1 MLVTIILI
9 IVTIIFCR
17 YVLPLIIL
25 SIAGTISK
33 NDEMTQAN
41 KQNITSSRTNGY
53 QFSALHIIERLMIYA
68 DMLCICILLFFP
80 KICLPFVIALFVLI
94 VIQLFEC
101 VFALKSGNAY
111 TWIYASMFGRRGNMN
126 SSGGMYSG
134 NINGTLRR
142 PGLFGRNNQYGA
154 GYNNQQYG
162 YGSQQYGY
170 NNQQYGYGNQQYGY
184 NRQQYGNVNSG
195 IGGVGRQKNILG
207 SNNIPLTGKKEP
219 DGNIQGWPVWSV
231 GGSKKC
237 FITEKGMIIYKLK
250 GTMQSV
256 TGKNIS
262 DDTSQLLFEFVT
274 NVDDICST
282 VSKTLPVLMVN
293 KNGVITK
300 RLYVTD
306 EGVILQSPFPIDKYP
321 AIKEIADGILIK
333 NPDDDYYVA
342 ERDTDDGIV
351 ISTLE
356 KIETGYQFKSV
367 INGKL
372 EQYKLTEEFD
382 LISINGK
389 KINDIVESSEN
400 SSEVDNF
407 TEDEDDTTSL
417 VGGIKEVFNSLP
429 SRSALKVKVQNLANV
444 KLAGFGN
451 DGVYNDGTV
460 DVMCEFGE
468 LMIVE
473 EKSYKPT
480 LQALVLSK
488 LIPALNVNDIMSR
501 IGDGWTDSTL
511 GKMLDDACQTI
522 KQQAEAKE
530 SQCINY
536 WITDDKDVFYLSF
549 VFNGKERLDDLAI
562 STTYSL
568 AKKAF
573 LKLNITTDK
582 EIGYRCSTYN
592 ADLRKFKDNDETQN
606 YFAINPINTTPD
618 LFDKYLSSVGNA
630 AEQFKRV
637 AVFTGLTFKA
647 RVLSCV
653 CYTKESSNRIGYCC
667 KTYLNKSF
675 LFDWER
681 NKAVTKNK
689 LRSSITTPAKL
700 RDLLN
705 GCVKG
710 NFYEKYAPVFA
721 IAYAT
726 DGDTME
732 VNFLFGTAEY
742 TKEELNDIIFNTPLV
757 TYSCYDRLDN
767 YLLDSTRDKDVY
779 VILFKKKES

>member
-1 MLVTIILI
+1 MEVNEIMLVTIILI
-9 IVTIIFCR
+9 IIAIVFCR
-17 YVLPLIIL
+17 YILPLFIL
-25 SIAGTISK
+25 SIAGALSK

-41 KQNITSSRTNGY
+41 RQNITSARTNGY

-68 DMLCICILLFFP
+68 DMLCICICLFFP
-80 KICLPFVIALFVLI
+80 RICFPFAVALLVLLI
-94 VIQLFEC
+94 IQLFEC
-101 VFALKSGNAY
+101 VFAIKSGSAY
-111 TWIYASMFGRRGNMN
+111 TWIYASMFGRRNGAG
-126 SSGGMYSG
+126 SSSGMYSG
-134 NINGTLRR
+134 NINGTLRG
-142 PGLFGRNNQYGA
+142 PGLFGRNNQ
-154 GYNNQQYG
+154 
-162 YGSQQYGY
+162 QQYGY
-170 NNQQYGYGNQQYGY
+170 NQQQYGY
-184 NRQQYGNVNSG
+184 NQQQYGYNQQQYGNN
-195 IGGVGRQKNILG
+195 RNNQKNLLG
-207 SNNIPLTGKKEP
+207 GKNVSLSGKREP

-231 GGSKKC
+231 NGSKKC

-250 GTMQSV
+250 VEMKSV
-256 TGKNIS
+256 NGKNIS
-262 DDTSQLLFEFVT
+262 DDPNQTIFEFVT
-274 NVDDICST
+274 DAEDIYST
-282 VSKTLPVLMVN
+282 ISKALPVSMVN

-306 EGVILQSPFPIDKYP
+306 EGVMLQSPFPSDKYP
-321 AIKEIADGILIK
+321 SINEVADGILIK
-333 NPDDDYYVA
+333 NPDDNYYVA
-342 ERDTDDGIV
+342 ERETEYGIV

-356 KIETGYQFKSV
+356 KIETGYQFKSAV
-367 INGKL
+367 NGRL
-372 EQYKLTEEFD
+372 EQYKLTDEFE

-389 KINDIVESSEN
+389 SVNDAVKATDSSEEEVNDVVESEN
-400 SSEVDNF
+400 EEAV
-407 TEDEDDTTSL
+407 SL
-417 VGGIKEVFNSLP
+417 VTGIKEVFQSLP
-429 SRSALKVKVQNLANV
+429 SKSSLKVKVQNLANV

-468 LMIVE
+468 LMVVE

-480 LQALVLSK
+480 LQSLVLSK
-488 LIPALNVNDIMSR
+488 LIPALNVSDIMSR

-511 GKMLDDACQTI
+511 GGLLDDACSTI

-549 VFNGKERLDDLAI
+549 VFSGEEQLDDLAI

-582 EIGYRCSTYN
+582 QIGYRCSTYS
-592 ADLRKFKDNDETQN
+592 ADLTKFKNDDENQN
-606 YFAINPINTTPD
+606 YFNINPMNTTPD
-618 LFDKYLSSVGNA
+618 LFDRYLATINNP

-637 AVFTGLTFKA
+637 AGFTGLTFKA

-653 CYTKESSNRIGYCC
+653 SYNKGDSNRYGFCC

-675 LFDWER
+675 IFDWER
-681 NKAVTKNK
+681 NKAITKNK
-689 LRSSITTPAKL
+689 VRSSITTPAKL

-705 GCVKG
+705 GCVKE

-721 IAYAT
+721 IGYDT

-742 TKEELNDIIFNTPLV
+742 SKEDLNEAIFNTPLV
-757 TYSCYDRLDN
+757 TYACYDRLDN
-767 YLLDSTRDKDVY
+767 YLLDNTKDKDVH
-779 VILFKKKES
+779 VILFKKKKEN